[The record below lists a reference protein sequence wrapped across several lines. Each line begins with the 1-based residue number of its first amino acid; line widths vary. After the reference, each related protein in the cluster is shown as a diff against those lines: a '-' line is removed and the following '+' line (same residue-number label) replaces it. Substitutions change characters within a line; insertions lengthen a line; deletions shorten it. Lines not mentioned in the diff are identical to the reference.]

1 MEKVLFTYIDHDNNS
16 IVIMCNE
23 FEDVFYKIDL
33 DRFIIE
39 KIIDPFV
46 LDVILDDVKE
56 NSIFNCIECY
66 CDILLSYIEENEIKI
81 NFEIVKG

>member
-16 IVIMCNE
+16 VVIMCNE

-33 DRFIIE
+33 DRSIIE

-46 LDVILDDVKE
+46 LDDVKE
-56 NSIFNCIECY
+56 NSTFNCIKCY
-66 CDILLSYIEENEIKI
+66 YDILLSYIEENEIKI
-81 NFEIVKG
+81 SFEIVKE